1 MRKND
6 VRKTKARVRKELG
19 LVVFGLRVDSRLAY

>member
-6 VRKTKARVRKELG
+6 VRKKRARVRKELG
-19 LVVFGLRVDSRLAY
+19 LVVFDLHVDSRLAY